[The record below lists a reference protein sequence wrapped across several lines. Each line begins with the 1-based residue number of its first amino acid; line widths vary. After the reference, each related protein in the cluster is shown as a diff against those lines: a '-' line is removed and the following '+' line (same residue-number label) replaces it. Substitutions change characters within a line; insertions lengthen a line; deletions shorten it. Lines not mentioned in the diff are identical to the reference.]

1 MYRATMRVRVKGKD
15 DVWTEV
21 ACKVLKGAIAK
32 DAKALALFAK
42 EVGVLCSFKH
52 PNICRAYGGWMAVDE
67 DEDIYP
73 TLVLEM
79 LPYSLADLLWP
90 KAASA
95 NVPPLND
102 DSKLSILRQ
111 VAEVLAFLHNRFPQI
126 IHCDI
131 KPENILLT
139 LQLIPKLCD
148 FGIAK
153 EIATSLRLAYGSNPT
168 TGIYGTPAYT
178 VCRDCITFVK
188 IDLNCPFSFRH
199 QSSMIKSS
207 STLILLRLVWS
218 CGSASRCNERLRGL
232 IMMGKYNRQY

>member
-1 MYRATMRVRVKGKD
+1 MAPDDVKIKKIQKFIIAEGGFSHVYRASMRVRVKGKD

-21 ACKVLKGAIAK
+21 ACKVLKGAIAR

-67 DEDIYP
+67 DEDLYP
-73 TLVLEM
+73 TLVLEI

-95 NVPPLND
+95 NLPHLND

-111 VAEVLAFLHNRFPQI
+111 VAEVLAFLHNRYPQI

-139 LQLIPKLCD
+139 LTLVPKLCD

-153 EIATSLRLAYGSNPT
+153 EIATSLRLTYGS
-168 TGIYGTPAYT
+168 TGTAGVRGTSAYI
-178 VCRDCITFVK
+178 VCGDC
-188 IDLNCPFSFRH
+188 
-199 QSSMIKSS
+199 
-207 STLILLRLVWS
+207 LILYK
-218 CGSASRCNERLRGL
+218 
-232 IMMGKYNRQY
+232 KYFNCIILGT